1 MKKQAKEDAR
11 KRIVNFYNDAAGGN
25 AKSTVN
31 FFVKQGMKRR
41 TVYTTLQHYKKYGL
55 TTDLP
60 RSGRPVKLSNRKL
73 ASLVRK
79 VNNKAG
85 VSQRQL
91 AKHYNVAQ
99 STISR
104 NLKKRTKVRIYKRT
118 KAPKYSKSQWER
130 VRKNCGQLYRKISND
145 YFVIMDDEKYFSLSN
160 VNMPGNAYYYTSDN
174 TTAPPDI
181 KYNKKSKYEPK
192 IMIWLAM
199 SSKGVSEPYIHR
211 SKGAI
216 NADTYLNQCIK
227 SKLIPFIN
235 KYHPTDDVIF
245 WPDLAQAHYSTE
257 VLVFLEASYVSVVPK
272 AINPP
277 NIPQGRPIEDFWGVL
292 AQLVYEKNWETTTV
306 KQLERRIRKK
316 LKEIDIT
323 LLQSMME
330 KVKNNLR
337 KMYTDGV
344 FSTCH

>member
-1 MKKQAKEDAR
+1 
-11 KRIVNFYNDAAGGN
+11 
-25 AKSTVN
+25 
-31 FFVKQGMKRR
+31 MKR
-41 TVYTTLQHYKKYGL
+41 
-55 TTDLP
+55 
-60 RSGRPVKLSNRKL
+60 
-73 ASLVRK
+73 
-79 VNNKAG
+79 
-85 VSQRQL
+85 
-91 AKHYNVAQ
+91 
-99 STISR
+99 
-104 NLKKRTKVRIYKRT
+104 RTKVRIYKRT

-160 VNMPGNAYYYTSDN
+160 INMPGNAYYYTSDN

-181 KYNKKSKYEPK
+181 KYNKESKYEPK

-199 SSKGVSEPYIHR
+199 SSKGVSEPYIHQ

-245 WPDLAQAHYSTE
+245 WPDLAQAPYSTE
-257 VLVFLEASYVSVVPK
+257 ILAFLEASSVSVVPK

-277 NIPQGRPIEDFWGVL
+277 NIPQGRPIEEFWVVL
-292 AQLVYEKNWETTTV
+292 TQLVYEKNWEATTV
-306 KQLERRIRKK
+306 KQVERRIRKK

-323 LLQSMME
+323 LLRSMME
-330 KVKNNLR
+330 KVKSNLR